1 MQGYSVSPETILARK
16 SGVIPNNN
24 TELLFKGVS
33 MRSFTLIFAMSPRSP
48 EEADQVRKIIRF
60 FKFNSAPKKRG
71 SATGEVAGGSSF
83 FLGTPNIFEVKFM
96 TSLNGKPVENPSVG
110 MMKPMAMKSSNVII
124 LQIVFGQH
132 IVMVN
137 PFRL

>member
-1 MQGYSVSPETILARK
+1 MINKVRQLKGGSDFNELAGSTINSKLLNMAGYSVSPETILARK

-24 TELLFKGVS
+24 TELLFKGVT

-71 SATGEVAGGSSF
+71 SATGG
-83 FLGTPNIFEVKFM
+83 
-96 TSLNGKPVENPSVG
+96 
-110 MMKPMAMKSSNVII
+110 
-124 LQIVFGQH
+124 
-132 IVMVN
+132 
-137 PFRL
+137 